1 MNVLAICGSTRA
13 QSSNKRYLTA
23 IGRLGHRWAY
33 TLYEGLAA
41 LPAFNPDIDP
51 DNPPPSVRALLELL
65 SSSDGVVI
73 CTPEYAMGV
82 PGALKNAI
90 DWTVAASAFSGKPT
104 ALVTASLDGRRGH
117 AALMETLKVIEA
129 RMSPE
134 TELVISHAQTKIDAS
149 GVITDSQTRDRLAA
163 LVEALEG
170 LMG

>member
-1 MNVLAICGSTRA
+1 MRVLAICGSTRA

-51 DNPPPSVRALLELL
+51 DHPPESVQALLRLL
-65 SSSDGVVI
+65 SESDGVVI

-90 DWTVAASAFSGKPT
+90 DWTVATSAFSGKPT
-104 ALVTASLDGRRGH
+104 ALVTASLGGQKGH
-117 AALMETLKVIEA
+117 AALMETLRVIEA
-129 RMSPE
+129 KMNVGS
-134 TELVISHAQTKIDAS
+134 ELVISHAQTKIDAL
-149 GVITDSQTRDRLAA
+149 GVVTDPVTRDRLLG
-163 LVEALEG
+163 LVNALEE

>member
-33 TLYEGLAA
+33 TLFEDLAA
-41 LPAFNPDIDP
+41 LPAFNPDLDLP
-51 DNPPPSVRALLELL
+51 DTVREFLSLL
-65 SSSDGVVI
+65 SAADGVVI

-90 DWTVAASAFSGKPT
+90 DWTVAESAFSGKPT
-104 ALVTASLDGRRGH
+104 ALVTASLDGRKGH

-129 RMSPE
+129 RMTPE
-134 TELVISHAQTKIDAS
+134 TELIISHAQTRIDPT
-149 GVITDSQTRDRLAA
+149 GTITDAKTLSQVTAVVR
-163 LVEALEG
+163 ALEG